1 MNELILPI
9 TPASLP
15 QGFCPSDYQ
24 AMLNG
29 FAANMSVTFP
39 STFTGI
45 EVSATKPSD
54 TTKAWLQLDAQG
66 RPVRLYYFAQGA
78 WLSLHPD
85 VPGKTIIWTTAIP
98 TLTSFDGG
106 DAGVLSS
113 ISGPMWEEV
122 VAMRAKFPVG
132 AGTLDSG
139 TVLAPGDIGGEEK
152 HTLLTAEMPAHSH
165 IWNPS
170 TSTASGNN
178 ADPAGGLLSLQS
190 TNPANEKFY
199 NTSTVGGNGA
209 TPSVTQAHNN
219 MPPYFTVAFLRRT
232 NRLFYVVN

>member
-1 MNELILPI
+1 MNELTLPVQ
-9 TPASLP
+9 AGSLP
-15 QGFCPSDYQ
+15 GGFCPSNYQ
-24 AMLNG
+24 DLLNQ
-29 FAANMSVTFP
+29 FSANQYVTFP

-45 EVSATKPSD
+45 EVSQTKPSD

-85 VPGKTIIWTTAIP
+85 VPGKTTLWTSAIP

-106 DAGVLSS
+106 DAAVLSS

-122 VAMRAKFPVG
+122 VEMRARFPVG
-132 AGTLDSG
+132 AGTLPST
-139 TVLAPGDIGGEEK
+139 TVLAPGDTGGEEN
-152 HTLLTAEMPAHSH
+152 HTLSTSQIPPHSH

-199 NTSTVGGNGA
+199 NTSSVGGTGTPAA
-209 TPSVTQAHNN
+209 TAAHNN
-219 MPPYFTVAFLRRT
+219 MPPYFAVAFLRRT